1 MIFCTI
7 GTQAPFDR
15 LIKALDRIAIDVD
28 EKIVAQTLCGN
39 YNPQKIETVGF
50 LSVGDFNKMCQ
61 QSRIIVAHAGIGT
74 IVSALQLRKPI
85 IVFPRI
91 AELGEH
97 RNNHQMATAE
107 MFEKMNL
114 VHVAHDESALKK
126 YLLSSDIEPL
136 KPVSDFASEQLI
148 NEIRLIVEK

>member
-1 MIFCTI
+1 M
-7 GTQAPFDR
+7 
-15 LIKALDRIAIDVD
+15 
-28 EKIVAQTLCGN
+28 
-39 YNPQKIETVGF
+39 GF
-50 LSVGDFNKMCQ
+50 LSVSDFNKMCQ
-61 QSRIIVAHAGIGT
+61 QSRIIVAHAGVGT
-74 IVSALQLRKPI
+74 IVSALQMRKPI
-85 IVFPRI
+85 VVFPRI